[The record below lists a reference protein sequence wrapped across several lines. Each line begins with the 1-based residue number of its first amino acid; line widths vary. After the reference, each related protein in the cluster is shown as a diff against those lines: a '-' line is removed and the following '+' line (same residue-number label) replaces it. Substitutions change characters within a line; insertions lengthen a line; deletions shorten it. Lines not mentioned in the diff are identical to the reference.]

1 MCAFA
6 DLTLGLNA
14 GQIKNGAP
22 TRSERVAQF
31 NQFLRIEEELGKAAT
46 YAGRNFRRP
55 L

>member
-1 MCAFA
+1 V
-6 DLTLGLNA
+6 GINA

-22 TRSERVAQF
+22 VRSERVAQF
-31 NQFLRIEEELGKAAT
+31 NQLIRIEEELGKSAK